1 MGTLDVLSFQ
11 QYAADVRRTAGSKID
26 FDYHVPAIAGEA
38 GEVAELFKKY
48 KYHDIREFKGK
59 PFLDALQEE
68 LGDVLWGIVN
78 CANYFGLDIDS
89 LVRANCNKRSAR
101 YPQGF
106 VAGGGIRD
114 ENIVCGGHGDYQ

>member
-1 MGTLDVLSFQ
+1 VVLSFKE
-11 QYAADVRRTAGSKID
+11 YAADVRRTAGGKID
-26 FDYHVPAIAGEA
+26 FDYHTPAITGEA

-59 PFLDALQEE
+59 PFLEALEEE

-89 LVRANCNKRSAR
+89 LVRANCNKRAAR

-106 VAGGGIRD
+106 VSGGGIRD
-114 ENIVCGGHGDYQ
+114 ENIVCGGHSDYI